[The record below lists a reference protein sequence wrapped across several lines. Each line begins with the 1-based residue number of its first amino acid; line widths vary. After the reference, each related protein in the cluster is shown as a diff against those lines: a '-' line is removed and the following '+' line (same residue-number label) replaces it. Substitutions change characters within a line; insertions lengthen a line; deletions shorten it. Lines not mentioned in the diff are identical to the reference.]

1 MKKRFIILTKK
12 FWLDGICLFLLL
24 SLSWYAWRPLPQGVL
39 RGNGYVYMLS
49 QVQEWF
55 WGRPYT
61 LTGFETA
68 AVISGAVFRK
78 FFGANMDLY
87 FWTELFVIL
96 TIGVCFYA
104 VVRILTKHRLV
115 AFAAS
120 LIFTVNYFGNFDMLV
135 AACYCYPMERVFNVP
150 LLLLSF
156 IFLLLF
162 LERTRRGYYLVS
174 LFLYF
179 LGVGLGHFSFFFA
192 APFLFFPFF
201 WYVYNKKGKMIRR
214 GALIGISYA
223 AIIVFFVLVQQI
235 NESGL
240 GPTWSLW
247 EFFLHPQKYHY
258 IESIIAELTY
268 WSQYPPIFF
277 PFIQRVIF
285 HYQTNRL
292 LHTFLTAPNA
302 REISPYVFCTYI
314 IATTVIYKKLF
325 QQRAMLLTIICSTV
339 IIFFLNAYFGQY
351 LIANQ
356 SGSNRYLYFSTFLLA
371 IFWSFFLWAV
381 FWQKG
386 SRIAIWGIVVLLG
399 YYFINEALLS
409 DNFREVH
416 EWNES
421 TKIVLGYIVH
431 ARPYLTSN
439 TLVIGPHP
447 EIGTQ
452 ESEFLTE
459 QIGKGGV
466 VYLSES
472 EDVNTLKEIASK
484 SAQVI
489 KLRYDKKCRC
499 VHEEKIK

>member
-1 MKKRFIILTKK
+1 MFMKKFR
-12 FWLDGICLFLLL
+12 LDGIWLFLLL
-24 SLSWYAWRPLPQGVL
+24 SLSWYAWRLLPQGIL
-39 RGNGYVYMLS
+39 RGNGFMYMLPS
-49 QVQEWF
+49 VQKWF
-55 WGRPYT
+55 WGRPFT
-61 LTGFETA
+61 LTGFEVA
-68 AVISGAVFRK
+68 AAISGAVFRK
-78 FFGANMDLY
+78 FFGANMGLY
-87 FWTELFVIL
+87 LWSELFVIL